1 MPPWKMKQNN
11 LWDEGREDQNYEVR
25 LEPCYIN

>member
-11 LWDEGREDQNYEVR
+11 LLDEGIEDENYEVC